1 MTAIGT
7 FAFHIREKIL
17 VKIEQFWKSLNC
29 HINMMVFMSFN
40 ESQEKFIGPCKE
52 ELLIKNFEYLTPEL
66 SHPIGLHQLK
76 LHEELTIML
85 R

>member
-1 MTAIGT
+1 
-7 FAFHIREKIL
+7 
-17 VKIEQFWKSLNC
+17 
-29 HINMMVFMSFN
+29 MMVFMSFN